1 MSDQPETPPAD
12 PVTSED
18 HGYATIVSEFEAYR
32 RAGAG
37 LYGAAVLTWAKHLIA
52 GASGET

>member
-1 MSDQPETPPAD
+1 MSDQPEAPAD

-18 HGYATIVSEFEAYR
+18 HGYATSVSEFEAYR

-37 LYGAAVLTWAKHLIA
+37 LYGAAVLTWAKHLLA
-52 GASGET
+52 GASGES